1 MLSRLVGFSFMF
13 KPLLTNPPEEPLPN
27 PTEDPDW
34 YGEIWVRYPLNST
47 LSPLYF
53 GQLFKVKAQQRII
66 MNRFCHEAYTEGMSV
81 GMDEA
86 YELYAQLNN
95 WYDNLPASFQ
105 PRTIVLPS
113 QLQIQ

>member
-1 MLSRLVGFSFMF
+1 MI
-13 KPLLTNPPEEPLPN
+13 KPLLTKPPEEPLPD

-34 YGEIWVRYPLNST
+34 YGEVWVRYPLNQT

-53 GQLFKVKAQQRII
+53 GQLFKVKAEQRLI
-66 MNRFCHEAYTEGMSV
+66 MNKFCFRAYTEDVCV

-86 YELYAQLNN
+86 YELFAQLVT
-95 WYDNLPASFQ
+95 WYENLPASFQ

-113 QLQIQ
+113 QLQLQ